1 MLVKASASAV
11 PHDTGRKPSKM
22 TPPEQEQAME
32 QVFTVSGMSCGH
44 CERAITQALQQV
56 DPQAQVHI
64 DRTAQQVRVEST
76 HKREDLALAI
86 AGEGYQV
93 Q

>member
-1 MLVKASASAV
+1 
-11 PHDTGRKPSKM
+11 
-22 TPPEQEQAME
+22 ME

>member
-1 MLVKASASAV
+1 MPVKAPAAAL
-11 PHDTGRKPSKM
+11 PHDASRKRSKK

-44 CERAITQALQQV
+44 CERAITQALKQV
-56 DPQAQVHI
+56 DPLARVHI

-76 HKREDLALAI
+76 HTRQDLAQAI
-86 AGEGYQV
+86 TAEGYQV

>member
-1 MLVKASASAV
+1 
-11 PHDTGRKPSKM
+11 
-22 TPPEQEQAME
+22 ME

-64 DRTAQQVRVEST
+64 DRAAQQVRVEST
-76 HKREDLALAI
+76 HKRQDLALAI